1 MLHDYECPLVSFLLW
16 IVTRLSVL
24 YPLFMIAWMV
34 ANLKRGIHPEGFQ
47 EQKLTNEKTLHFKHD
62 VLLKRVLCVMHVL
75 FQLCNVLQIEPS

>member
-1 MLHDYECPLVSFLLW
+1 MSIGVFSTVDCNPVKRAVSLVHDC
-16 IVTRLSVL
+16 
-24 YPLFMIAWMV
+24 MMV